1 MDRKQFIRNS
11 LLDTGMLVGGSAA
24 ARLIQNGIDEL
35 QPLEPIGFNHLPSV
49 TPRIMSNMV
58 LHKAAT
64 RGHANHGWLDTH
76 HTFSFANY
84 YDPERMHFGALRVLN
99 DDTVAAGRGFGTHPH
114 DNMEIISIPLEGDLE
129 HKDSMGNTQMIRRG
143 DIQVLS
149 AGSGITHSE
158 SNLNADQLTRF
169 LQIWVF
175 PNKRNVAPRYDQLT
189 LNPTERRNRL
199 QQVLSPDPHDDGV
212 WIHQDAWFH
221 LGSFDAGKNAAYDLK
236 RKGNG
241 VYVFMLEGSA
251 VVNDQLLER
260 RDGLG
265 IWDVDHLELTAG
277 NEGAEVLMM
286 EVPMQLN

>member
-1 MDRKQFIRNS
+1 
-11 LLDTGMLVGGSAA
+11 
-24 ARLIQNGIDEL
+24 
-35 QPLEPIGFNHLPSV
+35 
-49 TPRIMSNMV
+49 MSNMV

>member
-1 MDRKQFIRNS
+1 MDRKHFIRKS
-11 LLDTGMLVGGSAA
+11 LLGTGMLVGGSAA
-24 ARLIQNGIDEL
+24 ARLIQNSIDEL
-35 QPLEPIGFNHLPSV
+35 QPPEPIGFNHLPSE

-64 RGHANHGWLDTH
+64 RGHANHGWLDTY

-84 YDPERMHFGALRVLN
+84 YDPERMHFGVLRVLN

-114 DNMEIISIPLEGDLE
+114 DNMEIVSIPLQGDLE
-129 HKDSMGNTQMIRRG
+129 HKDSMGNTQVIRQG
-143 DIQVLS
+143 DIQVMS

-158 SNLNADQLTRF
+158 NNRNADQLTRF

-251 VVNDQLLER
+251 VVNDQVLER

-265 IWDVDHLELTAG
+265 IWDVDRLELTAG
-277 NEGAEVLMM
+277 NNGAEVLMM